1 MAIGPVQLIV
11 LGFSHPEFHG
21 EIKAELEKLREN
33 NTVRVI
39 DALAVHKDAD
49 GEIEVEHLSNL
60 TRDEAIEVGTT
71 IGALIGLGIEGEE
84 GFEAGALAGAARA
97 EEEGI
102 HPFADAEEWD
112 VLEEIPN
119 DSAAALV
126 LIEHHWAVPLRDAIA
141 RAGGFRIADGFISPL
156 DLVEIGLMSAEE
168 AGELHELETKHAKAT
183 A

>member
-21 EIKAELEKLREN
+21 EIKAELERLRESD
-33 NTVRVI
+33 TVRVI

-60 TRDEAIEVGTT
+60 TRDEAIELGTK

-84 GFEAGALAGAARA
+84 GFEAGAVAGAEHA
-97 EEEGI
+97 EAEGI
-102 HPFADAEEWD
+102 HPFGDAEEWD

-126 LIEHHWAVPLRDAIA
+126 LLEHHWAVPLRDAIA

-156 DLVEIGLMSAEE
+156 DLVEIGLMSDEE
-168 AGELHELETKHAKAT
+168 ASELHELETKHAKAT